1 MTKSVRNQSAAVMAQ
16 SRHWPL
22 ITALLGGTA
31 TMREAGET
39 FLPKWPN
46 EEQDSYNTRIAIAT
60 LYPAFSRTAEVLAS
74 KPFSKPVALQE
85 DVPPRI
91 AEWMQDCD
99 LQGHNLHVFSSQL
112 LRDCIDYG
120 VSGVLV
126 DYPPANGIKTQA
138 DEKATGVRPYF
149 TRYAPG
155 TVLGWRTERISGSE
169 KLIQVR
175 LLETVTEYV
184 GDFGEQS
191 VEQVRVLS
199 RGQWQVWRKAD
210 KAEEWFLFDEGTTTI
225 NEIPFVFFYGIRKS
239 TGVGEAPLIELAY
252 QNIEHWQS
260 CSDQQTILHVAR
272 VPILAIIGADT
283 DTQITVGAKNAVKIP
298 QGGEMKFV
306 EHSGAAI
313 GAGRQSILDL
323 EERMRQTGAELLVLK
338 PGDVT
343 ATQVQS
349 ENEANRCALQ
359 RIVEDFE
366 DSLDQCLQFMAMW
379 VNEPE
384 GGHVTLFKDFGAAN
398 LAEASA
404 ELLLKSNQA
413 GKLSDETYF
422 GELKRRGIVTPDAT
436 WEDEQEKIAEQGP
449 ALGTMSEGD
458 PVIDPAPIDPVEPVE
473 QQTLDLSPVLDAIA
487 AIEKPEPSDDSELK
501 ASIASLSQQ
510 VADLSAQV
518 AEPQTAELDLS
529 PVNDA
534 IAALAEKGAQLETN
548 EEPDDA
554 DEVRQIVSESIA
566 PLLAKIAELSAKPEA
581 KEPDL
586 EALRNNIMRDVTGIV
601 TQMQQ
606 MNQPQPV
613 IILDQQT
620 GQVKKQITIK
630 RDAENNIIGAEM
642 TPQTLN

>member
-1 MTKSVRNQSAAVMAQ
+1 M
-16 SRHWPL
+16 
-22 ITALLGGTA
+22 
-31 TMREAGET
+31 
-39 FLPKWPN
+39 
-46 EEQDSYNTRIAIAT
+46 
-60 LYPAFSRTAEVLAS
+60 
-74 KPFSKPVALQE
+74 
-85 DVPPRI
+85 
-91 AEWMQDCD
+91 
-99 LQGHNLHVFSSQL
+99 
-112 LRDCIDYG
+112 
-120 VSGVLV
+120 
-126 DYPPANGIKTQA
+126 
-138 DEKATGVRPYF
+138 
-149 TRYAPG
+149 
-155 TVLGWRTERISGSE
+155 
-169 KLIQVR
+169 
-175 LLETVTEYV
+175 
-184 GDFGEQS
+184 
-191 VEQVRVLS
+191 
-199 RGQWQVWRKAD
+199 
-210 KAEEWFLFDEGTTTI
+210 
-225 NEIPFVFFYGIRKS
+225 
-239 TGVGEAPLIELAY
+239 
-252 QNIEHWQS
+252 
-260 CSDQQTILHVAR
+260 AR

-379 VNEPE
+379 VNESE
-384 GGHVTLFKDFGAAN
+384 GGHVSMFKDFGAAN

-449 ALGTMSEGD
+449 ALGTMEAD
-458 PVIDPAPIDPVEPVE
+458 PVIDPVPVDPVEP
-473 QQTLDLSPVLDAIA
+473 QPLDLSPVLDAIA

-534 IAALAEKGAQLETN
+534 IAALAEKVAQLETK

>member
-1 MTKSVRNQSAAVMAQ
+1 MTKQVREPSALVVAQ

-31 TMREAGET
+31 SMREAGEM

-46 EEQDSYNTRIAIAT
+46 EEQDSYNTRLGIAT

-74 KPFSKPVALQE
+74 KPFSKPVALEE
-85 DVPPRI
+85 DVPARI
-91 AEWMQDCD
+91 VEWMNDCD

-155 TVLGWRTERISGSE
+155 TVLGWRTERISGAE
-169 KLIQVR
+169 KLTQVR
-175 LLETVTEYV
+175 LLETVTEYE
-184 GDFGEQS
+184 GDFSERS

-199 RGQWQVWRKAD
+199 RGQWQVWRKVE
-210 KAEEWFLFDEGTTTI
+210 KKEEWFLFDQGTTTI
-225 NEIPFVFFYGIRKS
+225 NEIPFVFFYGIRKAS
-239 TGVGEAPLIELAY
+239 GVGEAPLVELAY
-252 QNIEHWQS
+252 QNVEHWQS

-298 QGGEMKFV
+298 QGGSMSFV

-379 VNEPE
+379 VGEKE
-384 GGHVTLFKDFGAAN
+384 GGHVTMFKDFGAAN

-422 GELKRRGIVTPDAT
+422 GELKRRGIVSPDAT
-436 WEDEQEKIAEQGP
+436 WDDEQEKIAEQGP
-449 ALGTMSEGD
+449 ALGMVGNDPVVND
-458 PVIDPAPIDPVEPVE
+458 PVIDPAADPAQQSEPI
-473 QQTLDLSPVLDAIA
+473 DLSPVLDAIA
-487 AIEKPEPSDDSELK
+487 AIEKPEKDDSEIK
-501 ASIASLSQQ
+501 SAIAALATQ
-510 VADLSAQV
+510 VSDLSAQV
-518 AEPQTAELDLS
+518 AEPQTAEIDLS
-529 PVNDA
+529 PINDA
-534 IAALAEKGAQLETN
+534 IANLADKVANLETK
-548 EEPDDA
+548 EPEDST
-554 DEVRQIVSESIA
+554 DEVRQIVADSIA
-566 PLLAKIAELSAKPEA
+566 PLLEKIAELSTKPEP

-586 EALRNNIMRDVTGIV
+586 ESLRNNIMRDVTAIV
-601 TQMQQ
+601 TQMQANQ
-606 MNQPQPV
+606 QPQPIV
-613 IILDQQT
+613 ILDGQ
-620 GQVKKQITIK
+620 GQVKKQITIQK
-630 RDAENNIIGAEM
+630 DANGNITGAISE
-642 TPQTLN
+642 PQSIN

>member
-1 MTKSVRNQSAAVMAQ
+1 MNNSVREQSAAVVAQ

-60 LYPAFSRTAEVLAS
+60 LYPAFSRTAEVIAS
-74 KPFSKPVALQE
+74 KPFSKTVALQE

-155 TVLGWRTERISGSE
+155 TVLGWRTERISGAE

-191 VEQVRVLS
+191 IEQVRVLS

-210 KAEEWFLFDEGTTTI
+210 KAEEWFLFDEGATTI
-225 NEIPFVFFYGIRKS
+225 NEIPFVFFYGIRKA

-252 QNIEHWQS
+252 QNVEHWQS

-306 EHSGAAI
+306 EHSGEAI

-384 GGHVTLFKDFGAAN
+384 GGHVTMFKDFGAAN

-422 GELKRRGIVTPDAT
+422 GELKRRGIVSPDAT
-436 WEDEQEKIAEQGP
+436 WTDEQEKIAEQGP
-449 ALGTMSEGD
+449 ALGMVGND
-458 PVIDPAPIDPVEPVE
+458 PVVNDPVVDPVSDPV
-473 QQTLDLSPVLDAIA
+473 QQSDPIDLSPVLDAIA
-487 AIEKPEPSDDSELK
+487 AIEKPEQDDSEIK
-501 ASIASLSQQ
+501 AAIAALATQ
-510 VADLSAQV
+510 VSDLSAQV
-518 AEPQTAELDLS
+518 AEPQTAEIDLS
-529 PVNDA
+529 PINDA
-534 IAALAEKGAQLETN
+534 IANLADKVASLETK
-548 EEPDDA
+548 EPDDST
-554 DEVRQIVSESIA
+554 DEVRQIVADSIA
-566 PLLAKIAELSAKPEA
+566 PLLEKIAELSTKPEP

-586 EALRNNIMRDVTGIV
+586 ESLRNNIMRDVTAIV

-606 MNQPQPV
+606 SQQPQPV